1 MKRIMSHGLNRRSA
15 FFGLFASAFAITGL
29 KLGQSAPARANTAA
43 RLPAKQVRVTGELV
57 DTWCNVSGLM
67 YGLGTAHHQ
76 CAIWC
81 ALGGIPVSIR
91 DKDGNFYL
99 ILKIEGD
106 DENAANPRMARIQTH
121 QIEVEADLIT
131 QDGVNYLLITKV
143 ADDKGIINMT
153 QDEYGIQPFG
163 N

>member
-1 MKRIMSHGLNRRSA
+1 MSA
-15 FFGLFASAFAITGL
+15 FPRYNRVSRRQLFAGAAIAGVLASFARIL
-29 KLGQSAPARANTAA
+29 PARAA
-43 RLPAKQVRVTGELV
+43 LPTPKPVRVSGELV

-99 ILKIEGD
+99 ILKVEAD
-106 DENAANPRMARIQTH
+106 TENAANPRMARIQTH
-121 QIEVEADLIT
+121 EVVVDGDLIV
-131 QDGVNYLLITKV
+131 QDGVNYLLISKV